1 MIVRGAKTRPPSGRD
16 TPTAAVAARSSTAR
30 AAPSTSP
37 MVAPTNPTI
46 PASSWTA
53 SCTCRLL
60 APSARSRASSRTR
73 WATSI
78 VKVLKMMK
86 APTKTAMPA
95 KTRRNVEK
103 PPMACWTV
111 LAFSSV
117 SCFPVTASTPVG
129 SIRAIRSR
137 SSLWE
142 MPSAAAML
150 IDVYWPGASSTR
162 CAVAV
167 SNTVTAAPPRLSCP
181 AIRNVPTR
189 V

>member
-1 MIVRGAKTRPPSGRD
+1 M
-16 TPTAAVAARSSTAR
+16 AAVTIRSSTASP
-30 AAPSTSP
+30 APSSSP
-37 MVAPTNPTI
+37 RVAPTKPTI
-46 PASSWTA
+46 SASSWTVN
-53 SCTCRLL
+53 CTCRLR

-95 KTRRNVEK
+95 KTSRNVEK
-103 PPMACWTV
+103 PAMASWTV

-117 SCFPVTASTPVG
+117 NCLPVIASTPVG
-129 SIRAIRSR
+129 STRAIRSR
-137 SSLWE
+137 SSFWE
-142 MPSAAAML
+142 MPSSAAML
-150 IDVYWPGASSTR
+150 IELNSPGASSTR

-167 SNTVTAAPPRLSCP
+167 SNAVTAAPPKLSCP